1 MIKRDRMVTSIFALI
16 LIAILIRRSRSKC
29 IWTNPKY
36 DRYKSGIAEIWLKP
50 GGLKIN
56 ETILHIEWLLWAMLW
71 RPIWNL
77 QCRRWVYFCWSLCRG
92 GNEWIGLRYIGP
104 SFKACE
110 IISRCSSLTLL
121 LQYVIMDKTMCPF
134 CGTRCPIQPLN
145 AYSEDDHS

>member
-1 MIKRDRMVTSIFALI
+1 MIKRDRMVTSIFDLI
-16 LIAILIRRSRSKC
+16 LIASLLGDQGQNASEQIRSMTDINRALQRSD
-29 IWTNPKY
+29 W
-36 DRYKSGIAEIWLKP
+36 KP

-77 QCRRWVYFCWSLCRG
+77 QCRRWVYFCWSLCCG

-110 IISRCSSLTLL
+110 RISRCSSLTLL

-145 AYSEDDHS
+145 TYSEDDHS